1 MILTR
6 GLAIDIDETLSATT
20 IYWTQQLQLQFGN
33 PESLTVEEI
42 ITKYQFIERVP
53 YWQTTEANALMEEW
67 TNSNDFQGT
76 IPLIEGADEWLRKV
90 AEIIPISAYI
100 TMRPQS
106 ILEGTERWLKKH
118 SFPAARVIAR
128 PDEISWE
135 TAHEWKAEVVTTLY
149 PTVMGLVDDRAA
161 IAEAFAANYQG
172 TIFLYGHSVSPRIDI
187 DVIPCRTWEDV
198 YTAVMDRYQKNQH

>member
-1 MILTR
+1 MMLNQ

-20 IYWTQQLQLQFGN
+20 VYWTQQLQVQFGN

-42 ITKYQFIERVP
+42 ITKYQFVERVP
-53 YWQTTEANALMEEW
+53 YWQNEEASALMEEW

-76 IPLIEGADEWLRKV
+76 IPLIEGADKWLRKV
-90 AEIIPISAYI
+90 AKIIPIAAYI

-118 SFPAARVIAR
+118 GFPEAPVMIR
-128 PDEISWE
+128 PDEVSWE
-135 TAHEWKAEVVTTLY
+135 VAHEWKAEIVSSLY
-149 PTVMGLVDDRAA
+149 PSVVGLVDDRAA
-161 IAEAFAANYQG
+161 IVEAFASDYKG
-172 TIFLYGHSVSPRIDI
+172 TIFLYGHSVSPRTDI

-198 YTAVMDRYQKNQH
+198 YTAVSNRYQKNQH